1 VLREPS
7 KMQVSTVS
15 LNEVR
20 GGVWL
25 ALTAI
30 LSHFSKLEVE
40 LDLLGS
46 CYNIGLSCDNM
57 ETLWT

>member
-1 VLREPS
+1 
-7 KMQVSTVS
+7 MQVSTVS
-15 LNEVR
+15 LNVVGG

-46 CYNIGLSCDNM
+46 CYNIDLSCDNM